1 MLRVAVIED
10 DPRYRATLET
20 FLHHA
25 PGLELAASFGAAEP
39 ALEAVRDAARAG
51 PAAAWDLALMDLELP
66 GIDGI
71 EATRRLKTALPGL
84 AVVVLTA
91 FEDPEVILRAILAG
105 ADGYVLKKS
114 GARELA
120 DQLRAVAGGGSPLT
134 AAVARKVLDIVRTH
148 GAELATGDRDGAA
161 PARLELTERE
171 RDVLRC
177 LVRGMRY
184 QQAADELGV
193 SLDTIRTHIRGIY
206 RKLQVH
212 TVAEAV
218 SRALQDHL
226 L

>member
-10 DPRYRATLET
+10 DPGYRATLET
-20 FLHHA
+20 FLQHA
-25 PGLELAASFGAAEP
+25 DGLELASSFGAAEP
-39 ALEAVRDAARAG
+39 ALAAVRDAGRAG
-51 PAAAWDLALMDLELP
+51 GTAPWDLALMDLELP

-71 EATRRLKTALPGL
+71 EGTRRLKAALPAL

-91 FEDPEVILRAILAG
+91 FEDPAMILRAILAG

-114 GARELA
+114 GARELGE
-120 DQLRAVAGGGSPLT
+120 QLRAVARGGSPLT
-134 AAVARKVLDIVRTH
+134 ACVARQVL
-148 GAELATGDRDGAA
+148 EGDA
-161 PARLELTERE
+161 PAEGSPTRLTLSERE

-184 QQAADELGV
+184 QQAADDLGL
-193 SLDTIRTHIRGIY
+193 SLDTVRAHIRAIY

-218 SRALQDHL
+218 ARALQEHL
-226 L
+226 I

>member
-20 FLHHA
+20 FFGHA
-25 PGLELAASFGAAEP
+25 PGFALAASFGAAEP
-39 ALEAVRDAARAG
+39 ALAVASREGEAG
-51 PAAAWDLALMDLELP
+51 WDLAVMDLELP

-71 EATRRLKTALPGL
+71 EATRRLKASLPGL
-84 AVVVLTA
+84 PVVVLTS
-91 FEDPEVILRAILAG
+91 FEDPEVILKAILAG

-120 DQLRAVAGGGSPLT
+120 EQLRAVADGGSPLT
-134 AAVARKVLDIVRTH
+134 AGVARKVLDLIRSH
-148 GAELATGDRDGAA
+148 GAGPVLDERETTS
-161 PARLELTERE
+161 PTRLDLTERE

-184 QQAADELGV
+184 QQVADHLGIRI
-193 SLDTIRTHIRGIY
+193 DTVRSYIRTVY

-212 TVAEAV
+212 SVAEAV

-226 L
+226 V